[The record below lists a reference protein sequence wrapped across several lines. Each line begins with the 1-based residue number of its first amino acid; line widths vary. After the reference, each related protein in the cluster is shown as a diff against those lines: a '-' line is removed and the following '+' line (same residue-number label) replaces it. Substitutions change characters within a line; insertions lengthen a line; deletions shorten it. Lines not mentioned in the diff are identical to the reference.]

1 MLTAEVTDALT
12 QSESLLIITVGNDMR
27 GDDGVGPYIAENLS
41 PPGRDFFLIDAGGR
55 PENIL
60 DSAVDTGARDVII
73 IDAADF
79 GGAPGEARLFSAEA
93 IPETTLSTHTFPL
106 PVIARLIEKDMGSRV
121 RFLGIQA
128 TTFKYGA
135 PLAQAVKETA
145 DGIMAALR
153 ARQSPS
159 CN

>member
-1 MLTAEVTDALT
+1 MLTDDVIDAIT
-12 QSESLLIITVGNDMR
+12 QSASLLLITVGNDLR

-41 PPGRDFFLIDAGGR
+41 PAGRDFFLIDAGER

-60 DSAVDTGARDVII
+60 DSAVATGAREVII

-79 GGAPGEARLFSAEA
+79 GGSPGEARLFEIEA

-106 PVIARLIEKDMGSRV
+106 PVIARLMEKDMRCRV

-128 TTFKYGA
+128 ATFAFGA
-135 PLAQAVKETA
+135 PLSEAVKETA
-145 DGIMAALR
+145 DELVALR
-153 ARQSPS
+153 G
-159 CN
+159 